1 MKFDTTEVKVVQ
13 KQTKKEKKRKS
24 TFHIHL
30 PRKQKSTVKE
40 ALVQEVNQS
49 LSQEALK
56 DIGKRKKMIRKM
68 IEIHPIRGWGSDPSE
83 GFIRYTRGYFEVL
96 KMKGH
101 NLFGMKE
108 EQFFKI
114 MESYAA
120 LSSLYE
126 PPFKLISIH
135 SPVDT
140 SPQQA
145 YFRRT
150 FQRAS
155 ENFQK
160 DILQTKY
167 EELASIAKYRQ
178 MEDYFIF
185 VFGYDENTLR
195 ENLEDFYKCAG
206 ILQLEKMNREEKIQ
220 LLFRMNNPTKKLAPA
235 PIQHFEVTNKRVLES
250 GIDPE
255 LLYRIQ
261 PVANPKFTETAMRTD
276 QCWQACLHAFKLQP
290 EPDYLWLSPLTKIK
304 DKILMVDVA
313 TQADDSL
320 RQDIQKTLVRLKGTY
335 QKTNDDTEKEM
346 IEEEYGR
353 LISLSKD
360 IRKKREIMKYV
371 SIRLYLYADT
381 QKELEKR
388 IKETQKKLEKE
399 EFGFACFTLEQ
410 EYEWQALFM
419 DYYAQTMLP
428 NRRSGLDIATNEFGA
443 SYPANQVYLSDARGQ
458 YIGISNTGGHMFLDV
473 WEYLMDQN
481 RTFYN
486 ILITGLM
493 GNGKTTLMKKI
504 MDDNIGRGYLV
515 RGFDKS
521 GEFTRLIKKR
531 KGEIIR
537 LDGQDG
543 RINILEVIALAV
555 DDETLEVSEQSSF
568 MMHLSKLGTWYSILK
583 PTAPIEEL
591 DMFDSIIIELYK
603 NAGLSD
609 KDGHVTKITGLPS
622 ERYPILSDVLEV
634 IDARY
639 QKSMYEQERNHL
651 YNIQSTLT
659 TLLQKTNTLF
669 DGPTTIPDISDQQV
683 LFFNID
689 GLTNF
694 EQRFVNA
701 QLFNAFNLF
710 SATLFNNG
718 RREHRRYQQGE
729 ISFEEIRRGM
739 FFMAESH
746 NLINQ
751 NNPRMVSFFNTYAR
765 EARKRY
771 AGLCLDTQSVRS
783 LVSTSKDSRNSNDDE
798 AKDIYDFMNYR
809 FFFQPGEGESD
820 NLSEENG
827 GVLTAEQASRLNKF
841 VPGQTLLRIGK
852 SDAYEL
858 FVYASEEEL
867 DLYDGGGR
875 KGGDV

>member
-1 MKFDTTEVKVVQ
+1 MKFDTTKVEPANKHKKLKKKSRATFQ
-13 KQTKKEKKRKS
+13 FQIPKKKNQTS
-24 TFHIHL
+24 QQVL
-30 PRKQKSTVKE
+30 Q
-40 ALVQEVNQS
+40 QE
-49 LSQEALK
+49 LSQDELK
-56 DIGKRKKMIRKM
+56 DIGKRKKMLRKM
-68 IEIHPIRGWGSDPSE
+68 TEIHPIRGWGSEPTE
-83 GFIRYTRGYFEVL
+83 NFIRYTRGYFEVV
-96 KMKGH
+96 KMRGH

-140 SPQQA
+140 SMQQG

-185 VFGYDENTLR
+185 IFGYDEKTIR

-206 ILQLEKMNREEKIQ
+206 VLQLEKLNREEKVQ

-235 PIQHFEVTNKRVLES
+235 PIKNLEITDKRVLDS

-261 PVANPKFTETAMRTD
+261 PLGNSKFTETAMRTD

-290 EPDYLWLSPLTKIK
+290 EPDYLWMSPLTKIK

-313 TQADDSL
+313 TQSDDSL
-320 RQDIQKTLVRLKGTY
+320 RQDIQKTLVHLKGTY

-346 IEEEYGR
+346 IQEEYTR

-388 IKETQKKLEKE
+388 VKETQKKLEKE

-410 EYEWQALFM
+410 EYEWQSLFL
-419 DYYAQTMLP
+419 DYFSQTMLP

-458 YIGISNTGGHMFLDV
+458 YIGVSNTGGHIFLDV

-521 GEFTRLIKKR
+521 GEFTRLIRKR

-555 DDETLEVSEQSSF
+555 NDETLEVSEQSSF

-583 PTAPIEEL
+583 PSAPIEEL
-591 DMFDSIIIELYK
+591 DMFDSIIIELYRK
-603 NAGLSD
+603 AGLSD

-622 ERYPILSDVLEV
+622 ERYPILSDVISV
-634 IDARY
+634 IDDRY
-639 QKSMYEQERNHL
+639 KNSKYEQERNHL

-689 GLTNF
+689 GLSNF

-718 RREHRRYQQGE
+718 RREHRRYQRGE

-783 LVSTSKDSRNSNDDE
+783 LVSTTKDSTSTNDDE

-809 FFFQPGEGESD
+809 FFFQPGDGESE

-827 GVLTAEQASRLNKF
+827 GVLTAEQATRLNKF
-841 VPGQTLLRIGK
+841 IPGQALLRIGK

-875 KGGDV
+875 KGGDI